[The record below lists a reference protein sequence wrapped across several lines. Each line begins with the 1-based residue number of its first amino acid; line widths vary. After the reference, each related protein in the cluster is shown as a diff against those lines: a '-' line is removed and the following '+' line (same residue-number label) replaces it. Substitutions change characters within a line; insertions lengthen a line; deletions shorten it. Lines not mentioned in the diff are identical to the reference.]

1 VGVEPAKNLRNL
13 AIIVVLAL
21 VVWLLPG
28 GDTGARTI
36 SNLLTI
42 AFVAGLL
49 FLGYRVYMEQR
60 SNLGVLDDRVRALLY
75 GALAVLAITL
85 VATRRMWDAGG
96 LGAVAWLLLI
106 AAAVY
111 GLVTVWRTWREY

>member
-1 VGVEPAKNLRNL
+1 MGVEPAKNLRNV
-13 AIIVVLAL
+13 AIIVGLAL

-28 GDTGARTI
+28 GETGARTI

-49 FLGYRVYMEQR
+49 FLGYRLYMEQR
-60 SNLGVLDDRVRALLY
+60 SNLGILDDRVRALLY

-85 VATRRMWDAGG
+85 VATRRLWDAGG
-96 LGAVAWLLLI
+96 LGGLPWPLLR
-106 AAAVY
+106 AAAGY
-111 GLVTVWRTWREY
+111 GRVVGWRPSRE

>member
-1 VGVEPAKNLRNL
+1 MGVEPAKNLRNL
-13 AIIVVLAL
+13 AIILGLAL

-28 GDTGARTI
+28 GQTGARTI

-42 AFVAGLL
+42 VFVAGLL

-60 SNLGVLDDRVRALLY
+60 SNLGLLDDRVRALLY
-75 GALAVLAITL
+75 GALAVLVITL
-85 VATRRMWDAGG
+85 VATRRLWDAGG

-106 AAAVY
+106 AAAGY

>member
-1 VGVEPAKNLRNL
+1 MGVEPAKNLRNL
-13 AIIVVLAL
+13 AIIVGLAL

-28 GDTGARTI
+28 GQTGARTI

-42 AFVAGLL
+42 VFVAGLL

-60 SNLGVLDDRVRALLY
+60 SNLGLLDDRVRALLY
-75 GALAVLAITL
+75 GALAVLVITL
-85 VATRRMWDAGG
+85 VATRRLWDAGG

-106 AAAVY
+106 AAAGY